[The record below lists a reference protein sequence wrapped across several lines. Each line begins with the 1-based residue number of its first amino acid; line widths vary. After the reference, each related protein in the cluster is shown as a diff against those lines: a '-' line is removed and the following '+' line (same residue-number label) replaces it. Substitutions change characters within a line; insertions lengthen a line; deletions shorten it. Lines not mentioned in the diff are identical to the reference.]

1 MLALALPV
9 LAEQLLGVMVGY
21 VDMILTGHLLHT
33 DAHIAAMGSLA
44 YLLWLLNSL
53 FAAAAIGATA
63 VVARLVGE
71 GKLPLAAHASNQALL
86 VGLLSSIPITLLYL
100 LGGETL
106 SRWLQLDAVAA
117 ELAGRYL
124 FIIALA
130 VPLIAVQRVGIASLR
145 GAGDTIS
152 GMVAMVLVN
161 VVNLVVGLV
170 LVTGWG
176 PFPNLGWD
184 GLAIGTA
191 VGNAVG
197 GVLILAY
204 LVAGRAGLPLSLDAL
219 RPDMP
224 MIRRLLRVGI
234 PGGIDTLSI
243 LLCHLWY
250 LSIINAVST
259 LDAAAHGLGVR
270 IESLAYLPG
279 TAFQVAAATIA
290 GQALGAADPLRARHG
305 VWMATLV
312 GGALMTA
319 AGVLFAFTP
328 DVFALLFLGTT
339 ESPVASLTIFLLKI
353 VAMAM
358 PALAVVMILS
368 GALRGAGDTRVP
380 LLITFAG
387 YLLLRIPAAY
397 LLAWDEIPLP
407 LVDITLHGAGWGA
420 AGAWIA
426 MVVDIYL
433 RASLVL
439 WRFTHGGW
447 TRVKV

>member
-71 GKLPLAAHASNQALL
+71 RNDKLAAHASNQALL
-86 VGLLSSIPITLLYL
+86 VGIVSAAPITLLYMF
-100 LGGETL
+100 GGETL
-106 SRWLQLDAVAA
+106 ARWLQLDAAA
-117 ELAGRYL
+117 SQLAGRYL
-124 FIIALA
+124 FVISLA

-145 GAGDTIS
+145 GAGDTVS
-152 GMVAMVLVN
+152 GMIAMVLVN
-161 VVNLVVGLV
+161 VINLIVSVVLA
-170 LVTGWG
+170 TGWG

-191 VGNAVG
+191 LGNGVG
-197 GVLILAY
+197 GLVILSC
-204 LVAGRAGLPLSLDAL
+204 LLAGRARLPLRVDAL
-219 RPDMP
+219 WPDWP
-224 MIRRLLRVGI
+224 MIRRQLRIGI
-234 PGGIDTLSI
+234 PGGVDMISI
-243 LLCHLWY
+243 LACHLWY
-250 LSIINAVST
+250 LSIINAVSL

-290 GQALGAADPLRARHG
+290 GQALGAANPRRARHG
-305 VWMATLV
+305 VWLATLV
-312 GGALMTA
+312 GGALMSA
-319 AGVLFAFTP
+319 AGLLFAFTP
-328 DVFALLFLGTT
+328 QLFALLFLGTT
-339 ESPVASLTIFLLKI
+339 TSDVAQLTIELLQI
-353 VAMAM
+353 VAVSM
-358 PALAVVMILS
+358 PGLAVVMILS

-380 LLITFAG
+380 LLVTFAG
-387 YLLLRIPAAY
+387 YLLVRIPGAY
-397 LLAWDEIPLP
+397 LLAWSEIPLP
-407 LVDITLHGAGWGA
+407 LFDIALAGWGWGA
-420 AGAWIA
+420 TGAWIA
-426 MVVDIYL
+426 MVIDTFV
-433 RASLVL
+433 RAALVL

-447 TRVKV
+447 TRVEV